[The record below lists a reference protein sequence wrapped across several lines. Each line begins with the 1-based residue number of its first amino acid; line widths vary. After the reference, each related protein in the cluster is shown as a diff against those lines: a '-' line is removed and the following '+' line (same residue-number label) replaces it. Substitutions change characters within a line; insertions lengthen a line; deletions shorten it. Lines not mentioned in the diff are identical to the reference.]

1 MENQTEVELKQQID
15 AIKAS
20 MIGKT
25 KNTKEY
31 ALQYYHSHNVPLECE
46 CGKMSTTFSIY
57 KHRMSRKHLQLMEI
71 LKLEKRVAELQAKEK
86 EQSGLICLKVLVVD
100 FLHCCFTLGK

>member
-1 MENQTEVELKQQID
+1 MENKTEVELNQQLIEL
-15 AIKAS
+15 KAS
-20 MIGKT
+20 MVGKT

-57 KHRMSRKHLQLMEI
+57 KHRMSRKHIQLMEI
-71 LKLEKRVAELQAKEK
+71 QKLEKRIAELQAKEK
-86 EQSGLICLKVLVVD
+86 EQS
-100 FLHCCFTLGK
+100 

>member
-1 MENQTEVELKQQID
+1 MENKSEVELKQQLTD
-15 AIKAS
+15 LKAS
-20 MIGKT
+20 MVGKT

-31 ALQYYHSHNVPLECE
+31 ALQYYHSHNVPLKCE

-71 LKLEKRVAELQAKEK
+71 QKLELRIAELQN
-86 EQSGLICLKVLVVD
+86 
-100 FLHCCFTLGK
+100 LGKCFCILL